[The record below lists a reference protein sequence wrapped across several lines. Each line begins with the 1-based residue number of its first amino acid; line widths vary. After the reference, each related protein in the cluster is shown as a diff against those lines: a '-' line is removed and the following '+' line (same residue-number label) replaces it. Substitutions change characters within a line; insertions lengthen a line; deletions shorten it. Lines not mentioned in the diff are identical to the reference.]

1 MTSKVVAV
9 IPARNEAKTIA
20 EVVRDTRKRVDEVIV
35 VDDGSSD
42 ATKAEAEKAG
52 ARVFRNMVNMGKGFA
67 MRLGVEQALAR
78 GAETVACL
86 DADGQHNPADIPA
99 MVKLL
104 EGGRLD
110 VIIGGRPLDEAMPL
124 IMRLGNFGIWL
135 VSWLLFGIQVKD
147 TQSGFRVF
155 KAARFPDLKWEA
167 NGYEVE
173 SEMLVRMARKGL
185 KAQEYPIKTLYRDK
199 YKGTNVAD
207 GLRIGLNLV
216 GWKLFG

>member
-1 MTSKVVAV
+1 MNLTVIAV
-9 IPARNEAKTIA
+9 IPAHNEAATIA
-20 EVVRDTRKRVDEVIV
+20 EVVKDTRKQVDEVIV

-42 ATKAEAEKAG
+42 STKAEAEKAG
-52 ARVFRNMVNMGKGFA
+52 ARVFRNLVNMGKGFA
-67 MRLGVEQALAR
+67 MRLGVKQAIAR
-78 GAETVACL
+78 GADIVVCL
-86 DADGQHNPADIPA
+86 DADGQHNPKDIPA
-99 MVKLL
+99 MVNML
-104 EGGRLD
+104 EEERLD
-110 VIIGGRPLDEAMPL
+110 VVIGGRPLDQAMPP

-135 VSWLLFGIQVKD
+135 VSWLLFGIQIKD

-185 KAQEYPIKTLYRDK
+185 KAGEYPIKTLYRDK

-207 GLRIGLNLV
+207 GLRIGMNLLW
-216 GWKLFG
+216 WKLLG